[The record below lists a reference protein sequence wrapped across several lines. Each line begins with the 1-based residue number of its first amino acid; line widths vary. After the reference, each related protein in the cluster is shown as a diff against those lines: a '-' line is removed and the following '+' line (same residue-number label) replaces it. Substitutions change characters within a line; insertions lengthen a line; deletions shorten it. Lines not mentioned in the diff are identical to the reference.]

1 MLRFESWMGWL
12 FNFAL
17 GAVLFTLFS
26 SVHRFISFSL
36 AFMLATSGIF
46 VLNQYFDYEN
56 DRKNSLKKDL
66 PISNGDVSPKTAL
79 YFSILLTLSS
89 LCCILY
95 VDVSLL
101 PLFMFYLGLWICY
114 SAPPL
119 YLKSRPILDIIVAG
133 VGSGVLPF
141 IIGLQVSNQL
151 SFDLS
156 LPWVRRFYLDAFLSI
171 IPLLL
176 FQSAGHIF
184 QAIGDYEAD
193 SKVNINTFVVKYG
206 KNISIKL
213 AELFLVISALLP
225 IIFFS
230 LNLSLTNY
238 LNWYMTIL
246 IFCIPFMYYLIN
258 TMKNP
263 TTQTISRLRRVSQ
276 KISPPILFIIWI
288 YVLILRSSL

>member
-1 MLRFESWMGWL
+1 MLRIESWIGWL

-17 GAVLFTLFS
+17 GTILFTLFT

-36 AFMLATSGIF
+36 AFILATSGIF

-56 DRKNSLKKDL
+56 DKKNSLKKDL
-66 PISNGDVSPKTAL
+66 PISNGDVSPKKAL
-79 YFSILLTLSS
+79 NFSILLTISS
-89 LCCILY
+89 ICFILY
-95 VDVSLL
+95 FDVSLL
-101 PLFMFYLGLWICY
+101 PLFMLYLGLWICY

-133 VGSGVLPF
+133 IGSGVLPF
-141 IIGLQVSNQL
+141 IMGLQVSNQL
-151 SFDLS
+151 NLDLS
-156 LPWVRRFYLDAFLSI
+156 LPWVQRFYLDAVLSV

-193 SKVNINTFVVKYG
+193 SEVNINTFVVKYG

-230 LNLSLTNY
+230 LNLSLTSY

-258 TMKNP
+258 TLKDP
-263 TTQTISRLRRVSQ
+263 STQAMSRLRSISQ
-276 KISPPILFIIWI
+276 KISPPILFIIWFS
-288 YVLILRSSL
+288 VLILRSSL